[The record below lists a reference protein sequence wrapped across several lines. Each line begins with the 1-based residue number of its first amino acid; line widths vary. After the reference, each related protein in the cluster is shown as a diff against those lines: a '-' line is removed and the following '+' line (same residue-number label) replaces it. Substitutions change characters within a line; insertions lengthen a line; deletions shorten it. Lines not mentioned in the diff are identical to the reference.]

1 MPLSA
6 TPRVASSNSKTAR
19 ARRKLS
25 YLCKPKYKNRRDG
38 DRWDLNLSVYLN
50 RKLSCCRR
58 AKGESMLTNERGFSH
73 DDRATQSDELSAE
86 TYAAEGDA
94 LWRSFGFGVASG
106 GGVCSDGCDRASG
119 RGGRKERH
127 PYGS

>member
-38 DRWDLNLSVYLN
+38 DMWDFLSVYLN

-58 AKGESMLTNERGFSH
+58 AKGESILTNERGFSH
-73 DDRATQSDELSAE
+73 DDRATQSGELSVE
-86 TYAAEGDA
+86 T
-94 LWRSFGFGVASG
+94 
-106 GGVCSDGCDRASG
+106 
-119 RGGRKERH
+119 
-127 PYGS
+127 